1 MNLSETEKLLC
12 TSFRTFDL
20 SDIMRLQMLAW
31 EIDRTEHTVES
42 LKKTS
47 QFLCAFSNFNL
58 TDEFLQQV
66 LDKRKESMQFEIN
79 QVENNLNGDS
89 PLNC

>member
-1 MNLSETEKLLC
+1 MNVSETEKLLC
-12 TSFRTFDL
+12 TSFRIFDI

-31 EIDRTEHTVES
+31 EIDRVEHTVES

-58 TDEFLQQV
+58 TDDFLQEV
-66 LDKRKESMQFEIN
+66 LDKA
-79 QVENNLNGDS
+79 QVFRNY
-89 PLNC
+89 